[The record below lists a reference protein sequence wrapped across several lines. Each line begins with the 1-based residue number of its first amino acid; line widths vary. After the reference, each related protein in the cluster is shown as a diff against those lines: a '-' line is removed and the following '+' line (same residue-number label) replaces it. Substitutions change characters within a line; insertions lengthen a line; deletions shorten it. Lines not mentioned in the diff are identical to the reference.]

1 MATPESRLNPESGL
15 NKVQPTLAHSSLLAM
30 AGGAILVL
38 AYIATWLLVET
49 DARLLERLWFLPG
62 VGIIGAIIAN
72 ASGTGGGVVFVP
84 IFNGLRDHGVMELD
98 PLRVTA
104 VSMGI
109 QAFGMSLGAL
119 RWTDRLYH
127 QHEPASGEAKT
138 RPRNYW
144 LTCGLVLLLST
155 PALIATQHFVPFD
168 GKSVLLGYKAFSIV
182 LGLALIA
189 VTWTINR
196 DEPERTELAPVD
208 LAMLAILAIPGGAL
222 TALFSVGIGELV
234 AFYLF
239 LRHYPMVLCV
249 GTACVISAV
258 SVIAGLFWHVE
269 QGTVVWEVVLL
280 AAPGAMLGAFLAR
293 PIALWLGARRLK
305 TAGGVWI
312 VLSALYLLWLNR
324 G

>member
-1 MATPESRLNPESGL
+1 MVASESRLDSERPALS
-15 NKVQPTLAHSSLLAM
+15 HSSRLAVV
-30 AGGAILVL
+30 GGAILLL
-38 AYIATWLLVET
+38 AYGATWILVET
-49 DARLLERLWFLPG
+49 DANLLSKLWFLPG

-84 IFNGLRDHGVMELD
+84 VFNGLRDHGVMALD

-109 QAFGMSLGAL
+109 QAFGMSFGAL

-127 QHEPASGEAKT
+127 QHAPADLEAST
-138 RPRNYW
+138 RPGDYW
-144 LTCGLVLLLST
+144 LTCAIVLAFST

-168 GKSVLLGYKAFSIV
+168 GPTVLLAYKAFSII
-182 LGLALIA
+182 LGLALIIA
-189 VTWTINR
+189 TWTINR
-196 DEPERTELAPVD
+196 HIPERTRLAPIDIV
-208 LAMLAILAIPGGAL
+208 ILGVIAIPGGAL

-258 SVIAGLFWHVE
+258 SVLAGLVWHIE
-269 QGTVVWEVVLL
+269 QDTIAWEVVLL

-312 VLSALYLLWLNR
+312 VASALYLLWLNR
-324 G
+324 S

>member
-1 MATPESRLNPESGL
+1 MLPRGRLVLVG
-15 NKVQPTLAHSSLLAM
+15 
-30 AGGAILVL
+30 AGGLAL
-38 AYIATWLLVET
+38 AYALVCALAPVDPALLH
-49 DARLLERLWFLPG
+49 RLWFLPAVG
-62 VGIIGAIIAN
+62 VVGAIIAN

-84 IFNGLRDHGVMELD
+84 VFNALRELGAMD
-98 PLRVTA
+98 LAPLQVVA

-109 QAFGMSLGAL
+109 QSFGMTLGAL

-127 QHEPASGEAKT
+127 SGPLAAGEAT
-138 RPRNYW
+138 ARPRDFW
-144 LTCGLVLLLST
+144 LVCAAVIALAV
-155 PALIATQHFVPFD
+155 PALLAAQRLLPFEPHA
-168 GKSVLLGYKAFSIV
+168 VLAGYKTFSIV

-189 VTWTINR
+189 ATWTWNR
-196 DEPERTELAPVD
+196 DLPERTELARGD
-208 LAMLAILAIPGGAL
+208 LAVLVLVAIPGGVV
-222 TALFSVGIGELV
+222 TAFFSVGIGEIV

-258 SVIAGLFWHVE
+258 SCIAGLVWHVGA
-269 QGTVVWEVVLL
+269 GTVQWEVVLL

-312 VLSALYLLWLNR
+312 VASALYLLWLDA
-324 G
+324 

>member
-1 MATPESRLNPESGL
+1 MAAPQSRLNR
-15 NKVQPTLAHSSLLAM
+15 VQPTLAHSSRLALV
-30 AGGAILVL
+30 GGALLLIAYAALWWLVPHDG
-38 AYIATWLLVET
+38 A
-49 DARLLERLWFLPG
+49 LLERLWFLPG
-62 VGIIGAIIAN
+62 VGVVGAIIAN

-84 IFNGLRDHGVMELD
+84 VFNALRELDTMALD
-98 PLRVTA
+98 PLQVVA

-127 QHEPASGEAKT
+127 QHDPADLEARTRSGD
-138 RPRNYW
+138 YW
-144 LTCGLVLLLST
+144 LVSLAVLAVSL
-155 PALIATQHFVPFD
+155 PAMLATQRLIVFD
-168 GKSVLLGYKAFSIV
+168 AQAVLLGYKTFSIV

-189 VTWTINR
+189 ATWTINR
-196 DEPERTELAPVD
+196 AAPERDHLARVD
-208 LAMLAILAIPGGAL
+208 LVVLLLIAVPGGAI

-258 SVIAGLFWHVE
+258 SCIAGLVWHVE
-269 QGTVVWEVVLL
+269 AGTVQWEVILL

-305 TAGGVWI
+305 TAGGAWI
-312 VLSALYLLWLNR
+312 VLSACYLIWLNW